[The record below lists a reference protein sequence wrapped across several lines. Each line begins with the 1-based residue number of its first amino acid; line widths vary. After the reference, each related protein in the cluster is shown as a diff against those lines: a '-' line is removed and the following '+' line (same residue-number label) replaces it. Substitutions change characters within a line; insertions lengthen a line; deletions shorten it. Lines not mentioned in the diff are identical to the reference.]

1 MSEPLILVIDDDRT
15 GRLFLASLLAPDCY
29 RVEFAEDGERGLL
42 RARELQ
48 PDLILLDVVMPGMD
62 GFEVCRRLRSDPQL
76 AEVAILMLT
85 ALEDQES
92 RLLGLEAGADDF
104 ISKPYRAPE
113 LRARVKTVT
122 RLNRYR
128 RLRAERAR
136 FAWVVENAQEGYLS
150 VDSVGNLL
158 YANARARALFGLTDG
173 PSQGISVRE
182 RLQEQFALQP
192 IEAWANWPDIQGD
205 QELFLVRSESSR
217 ASAVWLAV
225 RAQSYH
231 MGDEREVLLQLRDVS
246 AERSSQRSVW
256 SFESLISHKLRTPM
270 TQITWGL
277 SFIAQKAERLS
288 PDKIKEFA
296 AMAGSGVDQLKREIE
311 GILGYLNAPSAA
323 PLGEGF
329 PLSRL
334 HGLLREVAAELDIQ
348 SVTQGQGNSLTGN
361 LRLST
366 RAFELMVWELLQNS
380 KKFHPQGQPEIEV
393 RVRHR
398 DSKAT
403 LEFWDDGSRLTPEQ
417 LQKAFLP
424 YYQGEKGYTGQV
436 PGMGLGLSMI
446 RSLLWE
452 VGGQCSL
459 RNREDREGF
468 VVELQIPYT
477 HS

>member
-1 MSEPLILVIDDDRT
+1 L
-15 GRLFLASLLAPDCY
+15 
-29 RVEFAEDGERGLL
+29 
-42 RARELQ
+42 
-48 PDLILLDVVMPGMD
+48 
-62 GFEVCRRLRSDPQL
+62 
-76 AEVAILMLT
+76 
-85 ALEDQES
+85 
-92 RLLGLEAGADDF
+92 
-104 ISKPYRAPE
+104 K
-113 LRARVKTVT
+113 
-122 RLNRYR
+122 
-128 RLRAERAR
+128 
-136 FAWVVENAQEGYLS
+136 
-150 VDSVGNLL
+150 
-158 YANARARALFGLTDG
+158 
-173 PSQGISVRE
+173 
-182 RLQEQFALQP
+182 EQVALQP